1 MQWSRYPELD
11 LTGRKNYITLIPDG
25 LLSKIARRESAR
37 WLGGASTEHQLR
49 VLQLDD
55 DFHHFVAVT

>member
-25 LLSKIARRESAR
+25 LLSKFARRESAR
-37 WLGGASTEHQLR
+37 WPIGASGETQLV

-55 DFHHFVAVT
+55 DFHHLVAVT